1 MPFTRLE
8 YKRVWT
14 VDDDDEQG
22 FRTYQESEEQVRKDL
37 QYHPD
42 EIKNFIND
50 WLLKELESGEAASLI
65 GDGEK
70 GKLADTLR
78 DLYDGIAKVAK
89 DLEGAVIGKVPGA
102 LAGSLVGF
110 EETAWDAGDT
120 GYTLTL
126 AQGDHGRDN
135 AVFGYQLWAKVG
147 DVWCSDVWAVA
158 GTRVDYRESDK
169 AIVLTAEEAYEG
181 KITFFGFGD

>member
-65 GDGEK
+65 GAGENLT
-70 GKLADTLR
+70 LADALR
-78 DLYDGIAKVAK
+78 DLYGEIDRLDNELVNVTVG
-89 DLEGAVIGKVPGA
+89 DLPGA
-102 LAGSLVGF
+102 LRGNLVGF
-110 EETAWDAGDT
+110 EETAWAAGDT

-126 AQGDHGRDN
+126 AQGYHGRDN

>member
-1 MPFTRLE
+1 MPFTRLK
-8 YKRVWT
+8 YDRVWT
-14 VDDDDEQG
+14 VDDDDIHG

-42 EIKNFIND
+42 TIQKFINED
-50 WLLKELESGEAASLI
+50 LLKELESGEAASLI
-65 GDGEK
+65 GAGENLT
-70 GKLADTLR
+70 LADALR

-89 DLEGAVIGKVPGA
+89 DLEGAVIGEVPGA

-126 AQGDHGRDN
+126 AQGYHGRDN
-135 AVFGYQLWAKVG
+135 AVFGYQLWAKVNG
-147 DVWCSDVWAVA
+147 AWCSDVWAVA